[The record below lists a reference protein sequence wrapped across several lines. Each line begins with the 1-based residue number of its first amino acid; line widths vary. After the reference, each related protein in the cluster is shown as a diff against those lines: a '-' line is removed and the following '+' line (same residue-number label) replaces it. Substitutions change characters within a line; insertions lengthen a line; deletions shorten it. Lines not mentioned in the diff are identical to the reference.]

1 MEKKL
6 FIVMHS
12 HRFGTTTYMVRSKRM
27 PNEDMVVEK
36 CEINFEPKRG
46 EVITIAE
53 IDEGEIVE
61 IDD

>member
-6 FIVMHS
+6 FVVVHE

-27 PNEDMVVEK
+27 PREKVVVEK
-36 CEINFEPKRG
+36 CEIDFEPDRG

-53 IDEGEIVE
+53 VDEGEIV
-61 IDD
+61 DLDA